1 LFSWNQVRLFLSIGA
16 CAKMVILFGQRI
28 GLDCNWKGEEKISNK
43 KKKGGWV
50 GIAIVETLP

>member
-28 GLDCNWKGEEKISNK
+28 GLDCNWKGEEKISK
-43 KKKGGWV
+43 KEEERWV